1 MSNKIDA
8 NFAENFVRDRLTLLA
23 NQAAEAG
30 LSVDVF
36 EALLIALAD
45 ELDFKAIFLNR
56 KGKNFEHGSL

>member
-1 MSNKIDA
+1 MMSNKIDA

-23 NQAAEAG
+23 SQAAEAG

-56 KGKNFEHGSL
+56 

>member
-1 MSNKIDA
+1 MMSKKSMMSNKIDA

-23 NQAAEAG
+23 SQAAEAG

-56 KGKNFEHGSL
+56 